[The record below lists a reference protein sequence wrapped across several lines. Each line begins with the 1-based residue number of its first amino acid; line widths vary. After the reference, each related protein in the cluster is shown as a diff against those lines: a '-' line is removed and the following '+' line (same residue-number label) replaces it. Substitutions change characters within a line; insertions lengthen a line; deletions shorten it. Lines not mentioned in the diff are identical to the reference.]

1 MKLPPLEG
9 LPLDETTR
17 ALVRVDF
24 NVPLRDGHIDDDL
37 RITTALP
44 TIRWLLEHGTR
55 VVACGHLGR
64 PNGAPDPQYSM
75 APVAARLSELLG
87 FAVPL
92 SPTVGPER
100 DAAVR
105 DLAPGRMLLL
115 ENLRFNPGET
125 ADDPEFAA
133 LLTEGCAVYVN
144 EAFGASHRAHA
155 SIVGPPKL
163 VPCAAGRLL
172 EREVQVLGGLLDD
185 PTHPFVAILGGAKV
199 SDKLGVIDALLK
211 RCDTLL
217 VGGAMA
223 FTFLVAAGHHVG
235 NSLVEPDLVDHCRDL
250 LATGRLR
257 VPSDVVVAPTMSAD
271 ADTRIV
277 GVGAMPDGW
286 LGLDIGPGTAAAFAD
301 EIADAATVLWN
312 GPMGVFELAPFA
324 AGTRAVA
331 HAVAD
336 CHGFTVVG
344 GGDSAAALRGF
355 GLGDA
360 VDHLSTG
367 GGASLEFLERGD
379 LPGLVALRDG
389 NP

>member
-1 MKLPPLEG
+1 
-9 LPLDETTR
+9 
-17 ALVRVDF
+17 V
-24 NVPLRDGHIDDDL
+24 
-37 RITTALP
+37 
-44 TIRWLLEHGTR
+44 
-55 VVACGHLGR
+55 
-64 PNGAPDPQYSM
+64 
-75 APVAARLSELLG
+75 
-87 FAVPL
+87 
-92 SPTVGPER
+92 
-100 DAAVR
+100 
-105 DLAPGRMLLL
+105 PGRMLLL
-115 ENLRFNPGET
+115 ENLRFDPGET

-133 LLTEGCAVYVN
+133 RLTEGCAVYVN

-155 SIVGPPKL
+155 SIVGPPRL

-172 EREVQVLGGLLDD
+172 EREVRVLGGLLDD
-185 PTHPFVAILGGAKV
+185 PAHPFVAILGGAKV

-223 FTFLVAAGHHVG
+223 FTFLVAAGHQVG

-271 ADTRIV
+271 AETRIV
-277 GVGAMPDGW
+277 AAGAMPDGW
-286 LGLDIGPGTAAAFAD
+286 LGLDIGPGTAADFAD

-331 HAVAD
+331 QAVAD

-367 GGASLEFLERGD
+367 GGAALEFLERGD
-379 LPGLVALRDG
+379 LPGLVALREG

>member
-1 MKLPPLEG
+1 VKLPPLDG

-24 NVPLRDGHIDDDL
+24 NVPLRDGHIEDDL

-75 APVAARLSELLG
+75 APVAGRLSELLG

-92 SPTVGPER
+92 TATVGPER

-105 DLAPGRMLLL
+105 DLAPARMLLL
-115 ENLRFNPGET
+115 ENLRFDPGET
-125 ADDPEFAA
+125 TDDPEFAA
-133 LLTEGCAVYVN
+133 RLTEGCAVYVN

-155 SIVGPPKL
+155 SIVGPPRL

-172 EREVQVLGGLLDD
+172 EREVRVLGGLLDD
-185 PTHPFVAILGGAKV
+185 PAHPFVAILGGVKV

-223 FTFLVAAGHHVG
+223 FTFLVAAGHQVG

-277 GVGAMPDGW
+277 AAAAMPDGW
-286 LGLDIGPGTAAAFAD
+286 LGLDIGPGTAADFAD

-331 HAVAD
+331 QAVAD

-360 VDHLSTG
+360 VDHVSTG

>member
-1 MKLPPLEG
+1 VQLPPLDG

-24 NVPLRDGHIDDDL
+24 NVPLRDGHIEDDL
-37 RITTALP
+37 RITTAIP

-64 PNGAPDPQYSM
+64 PHGAPDPQYSM

-87 FAVPL
+87 FTVPL
-92 SPTVGPER
+92 TATVGPER
-100 DAAVR
+100 DAALR
-105 DLAPGRMLLL
+105 DLAPSRMVLL
-115 ENLRFNPGET
+115 ENLRFHPGET
-125 ADDPEFAA
+125 TDDPEFAA
-133 LLTEGCAVYVN
+133 RLTEGCGLYVN

-155 SIVGPPKL
+155 SIVEPPRL

-172 EREVQVLGGLLDD
+172 EREVRVLGGLLDD
-185 PTHPFVAILGGAKV
+185 PAHPFVAILGGVKV

-223 FTFLVAAGHHVG
+223 FTFLVAAGHPVG
-235 NSLVEPDLVDHCRDL
+235 SSLVEPDLVDHCRDL

-277 GVGAMPDGW
+277 AAGAMPDGW
-286 LGLDIGPGTAAAFAD
+286 LGLDIGPGTAADFAD

-331 HAVAD
+331 QAVAD

-379 LPGLVALRDG
+379 LPGLVALREG